1 MSNNNKLDTS
11 FLLASADTSSTKP
24 KNSEQKVPK
33 STNAASTGV
42 ITSDIHYDRDVPK
55 TEADK
60 HVLTKNSSKDVVDA
74 SWFYVYVATNST
86 QGPTHYFPKGTM
98 IKSGASVRVYTN
110 WMHKETGG
118 HTFDGK
124 KAIWSNDRGL
134 AVLKDNNGKKLMEC
148 KCKP

>member
-1 MSNNNKLDTS
+1 MAMPSLPPTPPAIEQITISSTETTNLQSQQLSWSMSNNNKLDAS
-11 FLLASADTSSTKP
+11 FLLASVDTSSTKP

-74 SWFYVYVATNST
+74 S
-86 QGPTHYFPKGTM
+86 
-98 IKSGASVRVYTN
+98 
-110 WMHKETGG
+110 
-118 HTFDGK
+118 
-124 KAIWSNDRGL
+124 
-134 AVLKDNNGKKLMEC
+134 
-148 KCKP
+148 